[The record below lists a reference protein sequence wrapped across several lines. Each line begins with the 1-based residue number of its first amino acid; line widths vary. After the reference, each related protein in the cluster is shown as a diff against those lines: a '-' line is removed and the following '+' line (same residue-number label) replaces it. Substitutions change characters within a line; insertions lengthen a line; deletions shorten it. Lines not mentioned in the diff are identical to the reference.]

1 MCDPVADFKSD
12 IKNPVGVATPFSKYK
27 RDRLKQ
33 KQETLAGGPIEPPS
47 PPPAPESIDQGAQN
61 ARANARRRA
70 RGSNTILTSPTGASY
85 SGQPK
90 TLLGS

>member
-1 MCDPVADFKSD
+1 MCDPVGH
-12 IKNPVGVATPFSKYK
+12 IKHVGAHPFSAPKPNFALGEVK
-27 RDRLKQ
+27 KLFS
-33 KQETLAGGPIEPPS
+33 GPEIPPPS
-47 PPPAPESIDQGAQN
+47 PPPAPESVDQGAQN
-61 ARANARRRA
+61 ARAGARRRA